1 MKIPLYDFTKKTWM
15 ILVSMRIKSCFITKI
30 AKVMMRVL
38 PYQHHQPRC
47 PVELNLDPIQNDAS
61 FPLWL
66 YNFGNTIVEDHASA
80 LGNTLNLK
88 TSMFEMGNE
97 NPTRVGNDG
106 INSFGSSSIGF
117 HAMEPNI

>member
-1 MKIPLYDFTKKTWM
+1 MDDFSAHEDQELFHHNNRQSDDEGAAAPTSPPLQY
-15 ILVSMRIKSCFITKI
+15 
-30 AKVMMRVL
+30 
-38 PYQHHQPRC
+38 HQPRC
-47 PVELNLDPIQNDAS
+47 PVELNLDLIKNDAS

-117 HAMEPNI
+117 HAMEPNIQHF